1 MTESLSI
8 SEKQLLLKFARE
20 SVTVT
25 ARHELLP
32 PVEAAQLTPALLQL
46 RTSFVT
52 LTCAG
57 DLRGCIGGF
66 QIEYQLYEDVRQH
79 AALAATQDYRFHP
92 VRPDEIPRLEIE
104 ISALSLPQALNYD
117 SPETLLRLLR
127 PQVDGVILSNGV
139 QRSTFLP
146 QVWERVPDPRVFLS
160 MLCEKMGL
168 PHDTWKR
175 KRLGVQIY
183 QVEKFTEAEFKHLP
197 QTADSDQSQ

>member
-1 MTESLSI
+1 MLKPLSP

-20 SVTVT
+20 SVTAT
-25 ARHELLP
+25 ARHTLP
-32 PVEAAQLTPALLQL
+32 PTVESANLSPALLQL

-79 AALAATQDYRFHP
+79 AALAATRDYRFLP
-92 VRPDEIPRLEIE
+92 VTSDEVAQLEIE
-104 ISALSLPQALNYD
+104 ISALSVPQALNYE
-117 SPETLLRLLR
+117 SPEALLGLLR
-127 PQVDGVILSNGV
+127 PEVDGVILSNGF
-139 QRSTFLP
+139 QRATFLP

-168 PHDTWKR
+168 PHAAWKQ
-175 KRLGVQIY
+175 KNLAVQIY
-183 QVEKFTEAEFKHLP
+183 QVEKFTEAEFKN
-197 QTADSDQSQ
+197 